1 MLMGE
6 QIPYVKLGYKT
17 LEDFICSVDT
27 LATSRAP
34 TGELLVDAVSTQQT
48 KHITDMINKQKSSKK
63 KR

>member
-6 QIPYVKLGYKT
+6 QIPYTKLGYKT
-17 LEDFICSVDT
+17 LEEFVCSVDT
-27 LATSRAP
+27 LTTCKGP
-34 TGELLVDAVSTQQT
+34 TGELLVDAVSSQQT